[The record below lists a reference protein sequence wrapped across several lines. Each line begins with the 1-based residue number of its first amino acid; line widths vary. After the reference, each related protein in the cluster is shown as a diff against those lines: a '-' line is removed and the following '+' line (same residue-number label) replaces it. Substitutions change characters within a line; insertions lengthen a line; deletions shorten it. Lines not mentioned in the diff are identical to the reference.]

1 MPLSPWHS
9 HPSLQPRLCPCISP
23 EPCLTPLAPA
33 SPHPL
38 LPTAAAPLQ
47 SWNMLTVELW
57 THARL
62 GLTENDFIVAS
73 KIDKLPKDDLLSKKK
88 YRRP

>member
-1 MPLSPWHS
+1 M
-9 HPSLQPRLCPCISP
+9 
-23 EPCLTPLAPA
+23 
-33 SPHPL
+33 L
-38 LPTAAAPLQ
+38 LPPPPLQ

-62 GLTENDFIVAS
+62 GLTENDFVVAS